1 MLPGE
6 TYRKVSQTCC
16 PESYAEAEQADMTI
30 EEKYTKTKVGKKV
43 MSGPL
48 GKLIKQVIS
57 FGIIG
62 IFNTLL
68 GILLIELF
76 YNIFH
81 WNYWVSSIT
90 SYVIGS
96 IYSFFANK
104 KLTFRMEGRTGGT
117 AIRFAVNTAICYGI
131 AYGVAKPLVKM
142 ILADMPQRVVE
153 NVALL
158 VGMGLFIVMNFFGQ
172 KFFVF
177 KELEGKARQGED
189 SIEKAK

>member
-1 MLPGE
+1 MKL
-6 TYRKVSQTCC
+6 Q
-16 PESYAEAEQADMTI
+16 
-30 EEKYTKTKVGKKV
+30 EKLNQSKLWKKI

-48 GKLIKQVIS
+48 GKLIKQFIS

-68 GILLIELF
+68 GVVLIELF

-104 KLTFRMEGRTGGT
+104 KLTFKVEGQMRST
-117 AIRFAVNTAICYGI
+117 AIRFAVNVAICYGI
-131 AYGVAKPLVKM
+131 AYGIAKPLVKVVLSGM
-142 ILADMPQRVVE
+142 SMKVVE

-158 VGMGLFIVMNFFGQ
+158 VGMGLYIILNFFGQ

-177 KELEGKARQGED
+177 R
-189 SIEKAK
+189 EKTDEKTVL

>member
-1 MLPGE
+1 MKLQE
-6 TYRKVSQTCC
+6 NLNQSKLW
-16 PESYAEAEQADMTI
+16 
-30 EEKYTKTKVGKKV
+30 KKI
-43 MSGPL
+43 MSGPF
-48 GKLIKQVIS
+48 GKLIQQFIS

-68 GILLIELF
+68 GVVLIELF

-104 KLTFRMEGRTGGT
+104 KLTFKVEGQMRST
-117 AIRFAVNTAICYGI
+117 AIRFAVNVAVCYGI
-131 AYGVAKPLVKM
+131 AYGIAKPLVKVVLSGM
-142 ILADMPQRVVE
+142 SMKVVE

-158 VGMGLFIVMNFFGQ
+158 VGMGLYIILNFFGQ

-177 KELEGKARQGED
+177 R
-189 SIEKAK
+189 EKTEEETVL

>member
-1 MLPGE
+1 
-6 TYRKVSQTCC
+6 
-16 PESYAEAEQADMTI
+16 MTI
-30 EEKYTKTKVGKKV
+30 EEIIIKIKIGKKI
-43 MSGPL
+43 MSDPF
-48 GKLIKQVIS
+48 GKLIRQVIS

-76 YNIFH
+76 YNVFH

-104 KLTFRMEGRTGGT
+104 KLTFRVEGRMGST

-131 AYGVAKPLVKM
+131 AYGVAKPLVKVF
-142 ILADMPQRVVE
+142 LADMSQRGVE

-158 VGMGLFIVMNFFGQ
+158 VGMGLFIVLNFFGQ

-177 KELEGKARQGED
+177 KESQDEGDKAGKNEM
-189 SIEKAK
+189 

>member
-1 MLPGE
+1 MQCKLID
-6 TYRKVSQTCC
+6 KL
-16 PESYAEAEQADMTI
+16 
-30 EEKYTKTKVGKKV
+30 KN
-43 MSGPL
+43 GPF
-48 GKLIKQVIS
+48 GKLIRQVIS

-62 IFNTLL
+62 VFNTLL

-76 YNIFH
+76 YNVFH

-104 KLTFRMEGRTGGT
+104 KLTFRVEGRMGST
-117 AIRFAVNTAICYGI
+117 AMRFAVNTVICYGI

-142 ILADMPQRVVE
+142 ILSDMSQRIVE

-158 VGMGLFIVMNFFGQ
+158 VVMGLFIVMNFFGQ
-172 KFFVF
+172 KCFVF
-177 KELEGKARQGED
+177 KESQDEGDKAGKND
-189 SIEKAK
+189 M

>member
-1 MLPGE
+1 MKLQE
-6 TYRKVSQTCC
+6 KLN
-16 PESYAEAEQADMTI
+16 ES
-30 EEKYTKTKVGKKV
+30 KLWKKV

-48 GKLIKQVIS
+48 GILIQQFIS

-68 GILLIELF
+68 GVVLIELF

-81 WNYWVSSIT
+81 WNYWISSIT

-104 KLTFRMEGRTGGT
+104 KLTFKVEGRMRST
-117 AIRFAVNTAICYGI
+117 AIRFAVNVAICYGI
-131 AYGVAKPLVKM
+131 AYGIAKPLVKV
-142 ILADMPQRVVE
+142 ILSGMSMKVVE

-158 VGMGLFIVMNFFGQ
+158 VGMGLYIILNFFGQ

-177 KELEGKARQGED
+177 R
-189 SIEKAK
+189 EKTEEE

>member
-1 MLPGE
+1 
-6 TYRKVSQTCC
+6 
-16 PESYAEAEQADMTI
+16 MTI
-30 EEKYTKTKVGKKV
+30 EEIIIKIKIGKKI
-43 MSGPL
+43 MSDPF
-48 GKLIKQVIS
+48 GKLIRQVIS

-76 YNIFH
+76 YNVFH

-104 KLTFRMEGRTGGT
+104 NLTFRVEGRMGST

-142 ILADMPQRVVE
+142 LLSDMSQRVVE

-158 VGMGLFIVMNFFGQ
+158 VGMGLFIILNFFGQ

-177 KELEGKARQGED
+177 KESKNEGDKAGKSEM
-189 SIEKAK
+189 